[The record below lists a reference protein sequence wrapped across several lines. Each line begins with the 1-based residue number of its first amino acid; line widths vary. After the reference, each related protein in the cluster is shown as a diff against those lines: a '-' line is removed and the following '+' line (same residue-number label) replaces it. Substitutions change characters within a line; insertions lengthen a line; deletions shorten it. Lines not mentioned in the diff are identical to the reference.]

1 MQNGVVLAYALI
13 RCSLLRTALT
23 SIVRS
28 SSRKIFNLILFKIYF
43 DPVWSCSLENL
54 TMNDKIFSVIPVGG
68 FSNIH
73 EISTLSHIVKPFH
86 GLISPKGTPEQQL
99 RVLKY

>member
-1 MQNGVVLAYALI
+1 MQQYGVLAYALI
-13 RCSLLRTALT
+13 RCSLLRTVALT
-23 SIVRS
+23 SIVRF

-86 GLISPKGTPEQQL
+86 GFISPKGTPEQ
-99 RVLKY
+99 

>member
-23 SIVRS
+23 SIVSS
-28 SSRKIFNLILFKIYF
+28 SSRKIQFNIFNIYF

-68 FSNIH
+68 FSNIQ

-86 GLISPKGTPEQQL
+86 GFIPPKGTPEQQL
-99 RVLKY
+99 RVFSTK